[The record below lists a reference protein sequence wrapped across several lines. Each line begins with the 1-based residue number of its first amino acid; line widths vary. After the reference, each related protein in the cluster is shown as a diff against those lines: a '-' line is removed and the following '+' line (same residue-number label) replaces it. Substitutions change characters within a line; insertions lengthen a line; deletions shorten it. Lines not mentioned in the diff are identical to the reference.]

1 MPRTRGNTEHKH
13 MMHVARVHEIRGGAI
28 TQSQWGPK
36 FNAWNVSRSQPLD
49 NVTYTYPAP
58 DVLSGGAIT
67 QSQWGPKFNAW
78 NVSRSQPLDNV
89 TYTYPAPDV
98 LSGGMMPVHFPPLHH
113 VGVLPVPGLL
123 GPLPPAGLALGVVP
137 IQPTTIQNMYGAI
150 TRLLEDRA
158 NNPQYVNDIQGL
170 YLGATNTLQARMDHN
185 SHLKTG
191 NNFWNQLNVL
201 SLANDVNE
209 THIVNSML
217 KYMYDVLSLSNKS
230 TTPGRRFRGGMTPA
244 QYKKWKDSLSNVP
257 PPPEHPLITG
267 MREGYHPYAP
277 EWKPDRDARETR
289 MENEPNIKEFV
300 HHANLMRR
308 AKHIP
313 R

>member
-1 MPRTRGNTEHKH
+1 MPRSRGNIEHKH
-13 MMHVARVHEIRGGAI
+13 MMHVARVHEMRGGAI
-28 TQSQWGPK
+28 TEAQWGPK
-36 FNAWNVSRSQPLD
+36 FNAWNVSRSRPLD
-49 NVTYTYPAP
+49 NV
-58 DVLSGGAIT
+58 
-67 QSQWGPKFNAW
+67 Q
-78 NVSRSQPLDNV
+78 
-89 TYTYPAPDV
+89 YTYPAPDV
-98 LSGGMMPVHFPPLHH
+98 LSGGMMH
-113 VGVLPVPGLL
+113 VPGLL
-123 GPLPPAGLALGVVP
+123 GPLPPAGLALGVPVP
-137 IQPTTIQNMYGAI
+137 IHPTTIQNMYGAI

-170 YLGATNTLQARMDHN
+170 YLGATPILRASMDHN

-201 SLANDVNE
+201 SLADDVNE

-244 QYKKWKDSLSNVP
+244 QYKKWSDSLSNVP
-257 PPPEHPLITG
+257 PPPEHPLITQ

-289 MENEPNIKEFV
+289 MKNESEARPNIKEFV

-308 AKHIP
+308 AKTNPYIP